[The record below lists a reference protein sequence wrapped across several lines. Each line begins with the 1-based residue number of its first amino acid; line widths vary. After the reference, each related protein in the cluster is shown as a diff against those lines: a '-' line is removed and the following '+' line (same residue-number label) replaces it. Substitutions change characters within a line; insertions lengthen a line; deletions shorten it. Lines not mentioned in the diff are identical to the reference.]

1 MVSMV
6 NNLPQPSPNSNPNPN
21 NSFIGLAKILIEKAN
36 LTRGQILYLILTV
49 IYLSF
54 ILLVTATP
62 AVVSIVVAF
71 KGGNLKDIEPPI
83 PVKDLILGLKIWFS
97 LGAIYFLLYAIPEI
111 RDRWNTRR
119 KNNN

>member
-6 NNLPQPSPNSNPNPN
+6 NNLPQPNSNPSPN
-21 NSFIGLAKILIEKAN
+21 NLFISLAKLLIEKAN

-54 ILLVTATP
+54 IVIVTATP
-62 AVVSIVVAF
+62 TVVSTVVAF

-83 PVKDLILGLKIWFS
+83 PVKDLMLGLKIWFS
-97 LGAIYFLLYAIPEI
+97 VGVIYFLLYAIPEI